1 MYGVPS
7 IFGESFLDS
16 AFADFDQLMRNH
28 NFSYDDT
35 FPPINLYMSKSGE
48 SCNFELALTGY
59 KKDWLSVYIDGKNL
73 VSEATVPEEK
83 EDDEKKYVKRRIKAS
98 SFKKTYRIPEGYDV
112 EKTEVSYEDGL
123 LSIYIPKK
131 VVKPVE
137 KTTKKL
143 LIK

>member
-1 MYGVPS
+1 M
-7 IFGESFLDS
+7 
-16 AFADFDQLMRNH
+16 FADFDQLMKNH
-28 NFSYDDT
+28 SFSYDDT

-59 KKDWLSVYIDGKNL
+59 KKDWLSVSIEGKNL
-73 VSEATVPEEK
+73 VIEATVPEEK
-83 EDDEKKYVKRRIKAS
+83 DGDEKKYVKRRIKAS

-137 KTTKKL
+137 SSAKKL

>member
-7 IFGESFLDS
+7 LFGENFLDS
-16 AFADFDQLMRNH
+16 VFADFDQLMRNH

-35 FPPINLYMSKSGE
+35 FPPINLYMNKSGE

-73 VSEATVPEEK
+73 VIKAEVPSDSDEG
-83 EDDEKKYVKRRIKAS
+83 EKKYVKRRIKAS

-112 EKTEVSYEDGL
+112 DKTEVSYEDGL

-131 VVKPVE
+131 IVTPKE
-137 KTTKKL
+137 NLTKKIT
-143 LIK
+143 IK

>member
-59 KKDWLSVYIDGKNL
+59 KKDWLSVSIEGKNL
-73 VSEATVPEEK
+73 VIEATVPEEK
-83 EDDEKKYVKRRIKAS
+83 DGDEKKYVKRRIKAS

-137 KTTKKL
+137 SSAKKL

>member
-73 VSEATVPEEK
+73 VIEATVPEEK
-83 EDDEKKYVKRRIKAS
+83 GDDEKKYVKRRIKAS

>member
-73 VSEATVPEEK
+73 VIEATVPEEK

-123 LSIYIPKK
+123 LSIYIPKT

>member
-73 VSEATVPEEK
+73 VIEATVPEEK

-98 SFKKTYRIPEGYDV
+98 SFKETYRIPEGYDV

>member
-7 IFGESFLDS
+7 IFGENFLDS
-16 AFADFDQLMRNH
+16 VFADFDQLMKNH
-28 NFSYDDT
+28 SFSYDDT

-59 KKDWLSVYIDGKNL
+59 KKDWLSVSIEGKNL
-73 VSEATVPEEK
+73 VIEATVTEEK
-83 EDDEKKYVKRRIKAS
+83 EGDEKKYIKRRIKAS
-98 SFKKTYRIPEGYDV
+98 SFKKSYRIPEGYDV

-137 KTTKKL
+137 SSAKKL

>member
-73 VSEATVPEEK
+73 VIEATVPEEK

-131 VVKPVE
+131 AVKPVE

>member
-73 VSEATVPEEK
+73 VIEAIVPEGK

>member
-73 VSEATVPEEK
+73 VIEATVPEEK

-123 LSIYIPKK
+123 RSIYIPKK

>member
-7 IFGESFLDS
+7 IFGESFWDS

-73 VSEATVPEEK
+73 VIEATVPEEK

>member
-73 VSEATVPEEK
+73 VIEATVPEEK
-83 EDDEKKYVKRRIKAS
+83 EDDEKKYVKRRIKAA

>member
-73 VSEATVPEEK
+73 VIEATVPEEK

-137 KTTKKL
+137 KITKKL

>member
-16 AFADFDQLMRNH
+16 VFADFDQLMRNH

-73 VSEATVPEEK
+73 VIDATVPEEK
-83 EDDEKKYVKRRIKAS
+83 EDDEKKYVKRRIKAP

>member
-48 SCNFELALTGY
+48 ACNFELALTGY

-73 VSEATVPEEK
+73 VIEATVQEEK
-83 EDDEKKYVKRRIKAS
+83 
-98 SFKKTYRIPEGYDV
+98 
-112 EKTEVSYEDGL
+112 
-123 LSIYIPKK
+123 
-131 VVKPVE
+131 
-137 KTTKKL
+137 
-143 LIK
+143 